1 VRKQLQALRAQRR
14 HRAAAAAEREPET
27 VAGQPLGDVAAIDEM
42 QLEQPAR
49 PPAPNPERTRIETP
63 HESAADPEVDDDA
76 DPDPHP
82 DVLDAERPR
91 RQEHEGRVI
100 SWCSPAGRRRGDSE
114 SLLRV
119 RREPEP
125 PRVQT
130 EPVRGAAGG
139 PHSRFA
145 PQ

>member
-1 VRKQLQALRAQRR
+1 VRKQLPALRAQRR
-14 HRAAAAAEREPET
+14 HGAAAAAEREAET
-27 VAGQPLGDVAAIDEM
+27 VAGQPLGHVAAIDET
-42 QLEQPAR
+42 QLEQPER
-49 PPAPNPERTRIETP
+49 PPAPNPERTRIETS
-63 HESAADPEVDDDA
+63 HEPAADPEVDDDA

-100 SWCSPAGRRRGDSE
+100 SWCGPPGRRRGDSE

-130 EPVRGAAGG
+130 EPSRGTAGG

>member
-1 VRKQLQALRAQRR
+1 LRAQRR
-14 HRAAAAAEREPET
+14 HGAAAVVEREAET
-27 VAGQPLGDVAAIDEM
+27 VAGQPLGHVAAIDEM
-42 QLEQPAR
+42 QLEEPQR
-49 PPAPNPERTRIETP
+49 PTAPNAERTRIETP
-63 HESAADPEVDDDA
+63 HEPAANPEVDDDA
-76 DPDPHP
+76 DPEPHP
-82 DVLDAERPR
+82 DVLDAEWPS

-100 SWCSPAGRRRGDSE
+100 SWCGPPGRRRGDSE